1 MIIDAH
7 VHDFSSNIIANVTK
21 KKEMAELLCLETKK
35 AKERLG
41 ITTLEKRM
49 KACNIHAALLLPTA
63 PAKAIKETNSKFIE
77 KIRQN
82 KHLFTAGTLHP
93 QFKNIEKELKR
104 LAENNIKA
112 IKLCSFAQGFKLDSK
127 ETFNLFNKIQNFNL
141 TENHSFFIILDTFSL
156 AHQYFN
162 TNPEN
167 TTSPE
172 LIKNVVKK
180 FPKVNFIAAHMAGLK
195 APFQNIKKHIL
206 KYNNLFLDT
215 SNANHTLSQDEFVE
229 LLVIHGP
236 EKIIFGTDWP
246 WFDFKKEYEIVKSLL
261 NRAGF
266 SKIQKEMIFGLN
278 IHNLL

>member
-1 MIIDAH
+1 
-7 VHDFSSNIIANVTK
+7 
-21 KKEMAELLCLETKK
+21 
-35 AKERLG
+35 
-41 ITTLEKRM
+41 M
-49 KACNIHAALLLPTA
+49 KAFNIHAALLLPTA
-63 PAKAIKETNSKFIE
+63 PSKTVKETNSKFIE
-77 KIRQN
+77 KTRQN

-93 QFKNIEKELKR
+93 EFKNIEKELKR

-156 AHQYFN
+156 AHRYFN

-167 TTSPE
+167 TTTPK
-172 LIKNVVKK
+172 LIEIVVKK
-180 FPKVNFIAAHMAGLK
+180 FPNIDFIAAHMAGLK

-206 KYNNLFLDT
+206 NYNNLFIDT
-215 SNANHTLSQDEFVE
+215 SNAAHTLSQDEFVE

-246 WFDFKKEYEIVKSLL
+246 WFDFKEELQIVESLTDI
-261 NRAGF
+261 AGF
-266 SKIQKEMIFGLN
+266 SKMQKEMVFGQN